1 MRVLLRVA
9 LASFSDDGSRCTVDP
24 LINARIQK
32 LRRISRIEVYLE
44 FARAEAQNRPPD
56 ARLLALLQAAER
68 DLQRL
73 RKETGLEPEPEMRIA
88 ASGGRAA

>member
-1 MRVLLRVA
+1 M
-9 LASFSDDGSRCTVDP
+9 DP
-24 LINARIQK
+24 LIHTRIEK

-44 FARAEAQNRPPD
+44 FARAEAHNRPPD
-56 ARLLALLQAAER
+56 SRLLELLQAAEG

-73 RKETGLEPEPEMRIA
+73 RKETGLEPEPAMRVA